1 MPASCR
7 AVAGWGGAA
16 ASGAGQSRFP
26 EERTLCAVVLLLMQV
41 LWHTSMIDLIEELLV
56 NGAGNE
62 LYILDAEQLGFRVG
76 ERVQFGEVVEAGKL
90 LQMSVLGYARTGG
103 LKPVLGPA
111 AEEVVEFKAGYK
123 VVVVADLVVGLI
135 T

>member
-1 MPASCR
+1 MPEGSSYVGRGYLVSWRQAEAIAPGDAKIVFSPCM
-7 AVAGWGGAA
+7 
-16 ASGAGQSRFP
+16 
-26 EERTLCAVVLLLMQV
+26 LLVQV

-111 AEEVVEFKAGYK
+111 AEEVVEFEPGYK
-123 VVVVADLVVGLI
+123 VVVVADLVVGLFN
-135 T
+135 